1 MEYVDKVENTN
12 HSDEIVEEEEESKMW
27 WHQIAT
33 VLDKSYPKK
42 NPTDTCIYVRE
53 YKNFLRSFLITI
65 IQNLIMHGAIIPVS

>member
-12 HSDEIVEEEEESKMW
+12 HSDEIVEEEEESIMW

-42 NPTDTCIYVRE
+42 KPTDTSIYVRE

-65 IQNLIMHGAIIPVS
+65 IQNLFMHGAIIPVS

>member
-12 HSDEIVEEEEESKMW
+12 HSDEIVEEEEEESIMW

-42 NPTDTCIYVRE
+42 TQPT
-53 YKNFLRSFLITI
+53 L
-65 IQNLIMHGAIIPVS
+65 VSMSENTRTFWDLF

>member
-12 HSDEIVEEEEESKMW
+12 HSDEIVEEEEESIMW

-42 NPTDTCIYVRE
+42 KSTDTCIYVRE

-65 IQNLIMHGAIIPVS
+65 IQNLIMHGAIIPVF

>member
-12 HSDEIVEEEEESKMW
+12 HSDEIVEEEESIMW

-42 NPTDTCIYVRE
+42 KTQPT
-53 YKNFLRSFLITI
+53 L
-65 IQNLIMHGAIIPVS
+65 VSMSENTRTFWDLF